1 MTLTPELTGK
11 DAEKVYDG
19 QPLSGG
25 ATASVKEGTTI
36 TYSTDDGKTW
46 SETLPSITN
55 VGTLNVKAKAENKNY
70 KDVTVDYID
79 SKT

>member
-36 TYSTDDGKTW
+36 TYSTDKKHGQKHCQA
-46 SETLPSITN
+46 LQM
-55 VGTLNVKAKAENKNY
+55 
-70 KDVTVDYID
+70 
-79 SKT
+79 